1 MNIKVLN
8 FNQRSPECPL
18 HEEQDDSFAKEKKSH
33 GGEDIVTKG
42 LTEMGEEGT
51 GPRPWCSCQATSP
64 SLLLPWLQ

>member
-18 HEEQDDSFAKEKKSH
+18 HEEQDDSFAKGEKSH
-33 GGEDIVTKG
+33 GGEDIITKG

-51 GPRPWCSCQATSP
+51 GPRP
-64 SLLLPWLQ
+64 